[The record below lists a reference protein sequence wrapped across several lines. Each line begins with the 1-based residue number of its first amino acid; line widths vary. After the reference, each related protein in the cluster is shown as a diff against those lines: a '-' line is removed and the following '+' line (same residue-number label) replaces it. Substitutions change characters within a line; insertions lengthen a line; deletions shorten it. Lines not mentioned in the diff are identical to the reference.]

1 CSIRAMADLSLK
13 ERLQPALLDR
23 LSDDEPDKIQESR
36 DKRVLSV
43 QRLRECVLRDLSWLL
58 NAGNLAARVDFSA
71 YPNAA
76 NSVLNY
82 GMPDLSGR
90 TASGVDHSGLERMIR
105 QAILDFEPR
114 ILRNSLS
121 VRLAAD
127 ESRMDHN
134 ALTFVIEGDLWAQP
148 LPVRVYMKTEIDLEI
163 GDVRVV
169 AGPDAG
175 AR

>member
-1 CSIRAMADLSLK
+1 MPDLSLQ
-13 ERLQPALLDR
+13 ERLQPSLLDR
-23 LSDDEPDKIQESR
+23 LSDDEPDKSQEPR
-36 DKRVLSV
+36 DRRVLSV

-58 NAGNLAARVDFSA
+58 NAGNLASSVDLGA
-71 YPNAA
+71 YPQVA

-82 GMPDLSGR
+82 GMPELSGR
-90 TASGVDHSGLERMIR
+90 TASSVDRAGLERLIK

-121 VRLAAD
+121 VRLSAD
-127 ESRMDHN
+127 DSRMDHN
-134 ALTFVIEGDLWAQP
+134 ALTFLIEGDLWSQP
-148 LPVRVYMKTEIDLEI
+148 LPLRICMKTEIDLEI

-169 AGPDAG
+169 QADAG

>member
-1 CSIRAMADLSLK
+1 MPDLSLQ
-13 ERLQPALLDR
+13 ERLQPSLLDR
-23 LSDDEPDKIQESR
+23 LSDDEPDKTQESR

-58 NAGNLAARVDFSA
+58 NAGNLAARLDPAA
-71 YPNAA
+71 YPHAA
-76 NSVLNY
+76 TSVLNY

-90 TASGVDHSGLERMIR
+90 TASGVDRGALERMIR

-121 VRLAAD
+121 VRLSAD
-127 ESRMDHN
+127 DSRMDHN
-134 ALTFVIEGDLWAQP
+134 ALTFLIEGDLWSQP
-148 LPVRVYMKTEIDLEI
+148 LPLRIYMKTEIDLEI

-169 AGPDAG
+169 QADGG